1 VKLENPAHV
10 PVNELKSKLVL
21 PPYWLKVQVYAPP
34 LNANEGARLDE
45 LAPNVLAKLIVT
57 AEVPALVTFIR
68 PVPVINGITLSVTL
82 LKKSTAV
89 PLPLHVIAPLLPNAI
104 VRDVLVLA
112 LTNLA
117 VVNVNP
123 FKSNVPLS
131 PIVRVLVV
139 PLKTSPESCTVAP
152 ATGLIFIG
160 KSTVSPLVL
169 IVAVPDVGANVVAL
183 FPLLQ
188 ENEALFERVNDPV
201 SVRTVLDSVPGNV
214 LGIVK
219 LLILPV
225 TANVYAVVAVPITE
239 IFGPTVKVVPAD
251 IVLEEL
257 LIFPTINPPAPVKVI
272 AAAEEL
278 LVKQVPVLVIVMLLL
293 FIANVALPPPPDCE
307 NVIA

>member
-1 VKLENPAHV
+1 
-10 PVNELKSKLVL
+10 
-21 PPYWLKVQVYAPP
+21 
-34 LNANEGARLDE
+34 
-45 LAPNVLAKLIVT
+45 
-57 AEVPALVTFIR
+57 
-68 PVPVINGITLSVTL
+68 
-82 LKKSTAV
+82 
-89 PLPLHVIAPLLPNAI
+89 
-104 VRDVLVLA
+104 
-112 LTNLA
+112 
-117 VVNVNP
+117 
-123 FKSNVPLS
+123 
-131 PIVRVLVV
+131 
-139 PLKTSPESCTVAP
+139 
-152 ATGLIFIG
+152 
-160 KSTVSPLVL
+160 VL

-239 IFGPTVKVVPAD
+239 IFGPTVKEVPAD

-293 FIANVALPPPPDCE
+293 FIANVQLPPPPVCE